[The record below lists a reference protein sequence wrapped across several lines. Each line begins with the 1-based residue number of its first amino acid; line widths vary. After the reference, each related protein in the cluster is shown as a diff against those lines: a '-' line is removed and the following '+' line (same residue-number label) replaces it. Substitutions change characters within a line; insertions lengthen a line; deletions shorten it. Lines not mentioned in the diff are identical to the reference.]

1 MITNSFA
8 LLPQAA
14 LLGSAKKPRKCLIS
28 PRSSGSEVRTKCPH
42 GNRAVSIGTAFAHNE
57 KRAFVSPTPIFY
69 YCLIS
74 LLEFCGP
81 VLAGWKG
88 EVGEVLRVWG
98 LRQSGRVQ
106 ELPTQDGRALRR
118 QTQPR
123 APSSFLPETA
133 ICFFITVK
141 ILSRVALCARDWYRI
156 YWLLVWSC
164 RKMTC
169 NGGRSKIRNL
179 NCLRIRRSAF
189 LRSWPTNAKR
199 EQNTQH
205 WS

>member
-1 MITNSFA
+1 MS
-8 LLPQAA
+8 PWKP
-14 LLGSAKKPRKCLIS
+14 GSIYRDC
-28 PRSSGSEVRTKCPH
+28 VRTQREKGFCVPH
-42 GNRAVSIGTAFAHNE
+42 PCI
-57 KRAFVSPTPIFY
+57 Y

-106 ELPTQDGRALRR
+106 ELPAQDGRALRR